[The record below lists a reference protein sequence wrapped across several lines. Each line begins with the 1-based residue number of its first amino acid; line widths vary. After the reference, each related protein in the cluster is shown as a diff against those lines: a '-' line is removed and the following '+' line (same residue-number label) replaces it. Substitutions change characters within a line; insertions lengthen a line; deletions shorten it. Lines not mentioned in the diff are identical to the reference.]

1 MADFLTTAQAA
12 KRAGTSRPT
21 ISRALKSGELLGT
34 RANDSRWLIDPADL
48 DAWKEGRSSVH
59 DERTMNSVHEQQKS
73 KNFERLNAEVDA
85 LKGQI
90 SELRQVT
97 ARLEGEASANKERIT
112 DLTTERDRLLSMLEA
127 GPVKGAGFW
136 SRLFGRG

>member
-1 MADFLTTAQAA
+1 M
-12 KRAGTSRPT
+12 KNPRP
-21 ISRALKSGELLGT
+21 
-34 RANDSRWLIDPADL
+34 
-48 DAWKEGRSSVH
+48 RSDTWRLHGFGGGPGITVFSLSA
-59 DERTMNSVHEQQKS
+59 TMNSVHEQQKS